1 MKSLR
6 KISSL
11 SLVFLFTFLLSV
23 YLVPNIFSQSCG
35 SVDECQKLIGEYQGQ
50 ITKLQGQ
57 ANTLFNQ
64 IAQFN
69 AQITLTSLKIKQ
81 TEEKIALL
89 GGRIDQL
96 EISLDDLTK
105 AFASRAVETYKLARS
120 GSSLFLLLSSHNLNE
135 AVSRFHYLQV
145 VQKEDGNFL
154 QRLQTA
160 QVTYKSQKTDQE
172 ELQKELEKEKATLNA
187 QKIAKANLLSATKND
202 EAKYQSLLS
211 QARAQLSAFRS
222 FVTRQG
228 GASILSNQTKRD
240 DWGYYY
246 NQRDSLWGNIGLGG
260 SSYSVAEYGCLVTS
274 VSMIASHYGKSI
286 KPNDIAVNSSYFVPS
301 TGFLYHFVSG
311 MPFSITIASKNI
323 LDSELSAGRPVIAG
337 LYGGPDH
344 FIVILRK
351 EGDSYIMHDPFL
363 ENGSNKKLTDK
374 YSVSDITSLR
384 LVQFN

>member
-6 KISSL
+6 KTFSL

-172 ELQKELEKEKATLNA
+172 ELQKELAK
-187 QKIAKANLLSATKND
+187 QKANLDSQKTAKASLLAATKND
-202 EAKYQSLLS
+202 EKRYQSLL
-211 QARAQLSAFRS
+211 AAAQ
-222 FVTRQG
+222 
-228 GASILSNQTKRD
+228 
-240 DWGYYY
+240 
-246 NQRDSLWGNIGLGG
+246 
-260 SSYSVAEYGCLVTS
+260 AEYSAILGILAGKGVETEVGK
-274 VSMIASHYGKSI
+274 VSEGQRIASVIQGTSC
-286 KPNDIAVNSSYFVPS
+286 NSS
-301 TGFLYHFVSG
+301 
-311 MPFSITIASKNI
+311 
-323 LDSELSAGRPVIAG
+323 
-337 LYGGPDH
+337 GPHLH
-344 FIVILRK
+344 FIVR
-351 EGDSYIMHDPFL
+351 EGSSALNPFNYLKSGIDYENCSGSSCGSSDGDTFNPSGSWNWPISPKIKFSQGFGGTWATRNTWVARIYTFHNGIDINSSNSEVKAVKSGTLYHGTYGVGCLLKYVRVDNDDSNLDTLYLHV
-363 ENGSNKKLTDK
+363 N
-374 YSVSDITSLR
+374 Y
-384 LVQFN
+384 

>member
-6 KISSL
+6 KTFSL

-23 YLVPNIFSQSCG
+23 YLVPNVFSQTCG

-57 ANTLFNQ
+57 ANTLSNQ

-81 TEEKIALL
+81 TEEKIVLL

-105 AFASRAVETYKLARS
+105 AFSSRVVETYKLARS

-172 ELQKELEKEKATLNA
+172 ELQKELAK
-187 QKIAKANLLSATKND
+187 QKANLDSQKTAKASLLAATKND

-228 GASILSNQTKRD
+228 GASILSNQTKCN
-240 DWGYYY
+240 DWGCYY
-246 NQRDSLWGNIGLGG
+246 NQRDSQWGDIFLGG
-260 SSYSVAEYGCLVTS
+260 TTYLMKESGCFITSVAMLASHVKRDIKPGDIAQLPVAVTS
-274 VSMIASHYGKSI
+274 GGDLKWSFS
-286 KPNDIAVNSSYFVPS
+286 VNGIGV
-301 TGFLYHFVSG
+301 
-311 MPFSITIASKNI
+311 SITSASKTE
-323 LDSELSAGRPVIAG
+323 LDQRLSGGPVIAG